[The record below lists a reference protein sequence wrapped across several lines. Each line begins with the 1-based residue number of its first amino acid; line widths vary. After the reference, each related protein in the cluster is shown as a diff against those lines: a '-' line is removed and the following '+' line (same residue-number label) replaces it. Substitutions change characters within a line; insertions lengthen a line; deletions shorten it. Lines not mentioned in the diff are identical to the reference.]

1 MRKRFLELI
10 DREIANHRSGLPSR
24 IVAKMN
30 QLEDLEMIEKLREAS
45 QAGVSVDLLIRGFC
59 CLKPGVQGFSE
70 NIRVRSVIGRFLE
83 HSRVFHFANGKQEPA
98 QGSFFIG
105 SADWMERNL
114 SRRVEA
120 IAPIKNPG
128 LKERLWDIL
137 QVSLADCR
145 QAWDMQA
152 DGSYRKVPLGNATSP
167 ISAMGTQAYLM
178 QQAKEAGVAS
188 SLTGN

>member
-1 MRKRFLELI
+1 M
-10 DREIANHRSGLPSR
+10 
-24 IVAKMN
+24 
-30 QLEDLEMIEKLREAS
+30 
-45 QAGVSVDLLIRGFC
+45 
-59 CLKPGVQGFSE
+59 KPGVQGFSE

>member
-1 MRKRFLELI
+1 
-10 DREIANHRSGLPSR
+10 
-24 IVAKMN
+24 
-30 QLEDLEMIEKLREAS
+30 MIEKLREAS

-120 IAPIKNPG
+120 IAPIKNPE

-167 ISAMGTQAYLM
+167 TSAMGTQAYLM
-178 QQAKEAGVAS
+178 QQAREACVVS

>member
-1 MRKRFLELI
+1 
-10 DREIANHRSGLPSR
+10 
-24 IVAKMN
+24 
-30 QLEDLEMIEKLREAS
+30 
-45 QAGVSVDLLIRGFC
+45 
-59 CLKPGVQGFSE
+59 
-70 NIRVRSVIGRFLE
+70 
-83 HSRVFHFANGKQEPA
+83 
-98 QGSFFIG
+98 
-105 SADWMERNL
+105 MERNL

-120 IAPIKNPG
+120 IAPIKNPE

-178 QQAKEAGVAS
+178 QKAKEACVVT
-188 SLTGN
+188 SLTGD